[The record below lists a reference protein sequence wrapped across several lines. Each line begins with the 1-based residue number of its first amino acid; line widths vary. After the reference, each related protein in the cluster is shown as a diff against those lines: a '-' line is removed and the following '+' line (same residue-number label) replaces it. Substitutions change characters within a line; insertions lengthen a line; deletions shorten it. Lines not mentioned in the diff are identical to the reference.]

1 MYNFTICNTTIYI
14 LTHSLQNF
22 VHMQL
27 FSGKENLPAVQ
38 EMQVRSLGG
47 IQGRSPGREHGN
59 PLQLCQE
66 NPMDRAAWWAV
77 VYRVAKSWTQLKRL
91 STRIRT

>member
-1 MYNFTICNTTIYI
+1 MKQFG
-14 LTHSLQNF
+14 HSSSSVGLVLCSLSFKLSQ
-22 VHMQL
+22 V
-27 FSGKENLPAVQ
+27 SGKENLPAVQ

-77 VYRVAKSWTQLKRL
+77 VYRVTKSWTQLKRL

>member
-38 EMQVRSLGG
+38 EMQV
-47 IQGRSPGREHGN
+47 
-59 PLQLCQE
+59 
-66 NPMDRAAWWAV
+66 
-77 VYRVAKSWTQLKRL
+77 
-91 STRIRT
+91 